1 MSIIPKEVFERWENA
16 LCENLVL
23 ATSKKFYC
31 SFKDCSTMLVNDD
44 GNEVVTCSECPNC
57 HRLFC
62 AQGKVAWHGGME
74 CGEFMGLNE
83 NEREKEDLMVMNLAK
98 ANKRWRRCSKCRIY
112 VEKKS
117 GMFTH
122 FLQVWPSLL
131 LCLWKAME
139 SVSNSSSDERTR
151 SHAQVGIRNNS
162 NGKNERED
170 SPDSQS
176 QAWGPVPNK
185 LQKPNPT
192 MDQSSSEA
200 TMRKARVSVCAPSE
214 APMVSPSSLYGSTN

>member
-1 MSIIPKEVFERWENA
+1 
-16 LCENLVL
+16 
-23 ATSKKFYC
+23 
-31 SFKDCSTMLVNDD
+31 
-44 GNEVVTCSECPNC
+44 
-57 HRLFC
+57 
-62 AQGKVAWHGGME
+62 
-74 CGEFMGLNE
+74 
-83 NEREKEDLMVMNLAK
+83 
-98 ANKRWRRCSKCRIY
+98 
-112 VEKKS
+112 
-117 GMFTH
+117 
-122 FLQVWPSLL
+122 
-131 LCLWKAME
+131 
-139 SVSNSSSDERTR
+139 VSNSSSDERTR